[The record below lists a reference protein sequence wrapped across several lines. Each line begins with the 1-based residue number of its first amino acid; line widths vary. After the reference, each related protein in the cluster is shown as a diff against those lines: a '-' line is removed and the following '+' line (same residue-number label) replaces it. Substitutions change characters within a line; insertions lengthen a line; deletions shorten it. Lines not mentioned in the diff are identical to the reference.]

1 MRFVRPV
8 LAGVLSLGVMTGCTP
23 APSSPASSA
32 AGTEAPSPSAA
43 AAVECP
49 PIELR
54 MPDGSL
60 IDLSG
65 IWIQDADSSALQMKW
80 WIRSLGDCFWASG
93 IADIYTDDEFLSRV
107 DSVQAMRG
115 TVRDDFTV
123 DGTIVLLG
131 PHPPFASP
139 PYSSDVRLLI
149 DFDQGEEAPPGD
161 REIMLRE
168 LREPG
173 VQGPR
178 CPDPVVYCPAPLL
191 LRRQTD

>member
-1 MRFVRPV
+1 MRFVRAV
-8 LAGVLSLGVMTGCTP
+8 LAGVLALGVLTACTS

-32 AGTEAPSPSAA
+32 AGSGAPSPSAV

-54 MPDGSL
+54 LPNGSL

-65 IWIQDADSSALQMKW
+65 IWIQDAGPGALQMKW

-93 IADIYTDDEFLSRV
+93 IADPYTDDEFLSRV
-107 DSVQAMRG
+107 DSVQTMRG

-123 DGTIVLLG
+123 DGTVVLLG
-131 PHPPFASP
+131 RHHPFLSP
-139 PYSSDVRLLI
+139 SYSSDVRLLI
-149 DFDQGEEAPPGD
+149 DIDEGGEATPGD
-161 REIMLRE
+161 PEITLRE
-168 LREPG
+168 DREPG

-178 CPDPVVYCPAPLL
+178 CPDPVAFCPAPLV